1 MRCGRRIGTAGVC
14 SRGSPTANRTV
25 AWGNAPGT
33 RCAPRILAEGHVQI
47 VRLEYGLRPNNWLPS
62 SWGVAL
68 VVLHICRL
76 HFRWAGPSGSDN
88 WPATFGTVS
97 IISSITFFCS
107 PPGLSRGKRRLSHY
121 STGDS
126 RYSPRDKP
134 GGEYRNCV
142 GDR

>member
-1 MRCGRRIGTAGVC
+1 MLRIMASDGA
-14 SRGSPTANRTV
+14 SPKANFTV
-25 AWGNAPGT
+25 TWGN
-33 RCAPRILAEGHVQI
+33 
-47 VRLEYGLRPNNWLPS
+47 
-62 SWGVAL
+62 AL

-107 PPGLSRGKRRLSHY
+107 PPGLSRGKRRLSRS

-126 RYSPRDKP
+126 RYSPRDKL